1 MASAERLI
9 SRIAFFKEEQRAAA
23 QLGMGLTTAAQQH
36 ALRNQA

>member
-1 MASAERLI
+1 MALADRHV